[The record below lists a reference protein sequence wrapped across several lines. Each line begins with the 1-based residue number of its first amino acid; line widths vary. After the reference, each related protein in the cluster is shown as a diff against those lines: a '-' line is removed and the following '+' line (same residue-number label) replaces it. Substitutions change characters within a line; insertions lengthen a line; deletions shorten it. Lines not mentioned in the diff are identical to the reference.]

1 MPDDRRYTD
10 PATTRL
16 PSPGRPTPTP
26 RRSGWVADPDEPSGW
41 RWIRDLTSISAATHI
56 LPAVP
61 MGRIDFQGAVDW
73 AWPPGD
79 PTFTHD
85 DGSTYARCEPEEF
98 EDYSEVDSTTIVDPG
113 APD

>member
-26 RRSGWVADPDEPSGW
+26 QRSGWVADPDEPSGW

-56 LPAVP
+56 LPTVP
-61 MGRIDFQGAVDW
+61 EGRGDFQGAVDW
-73 AWPPGD
+73 AWPPDGEDAHLPGD
-79 PTFTHD
+79 D
-85 DGSTYARCEPEEF
+85 DERYDGWCEDRSPELGEITVNDG
-98 EDYSEVDSTTIVDPG
+98 ED
-113 APD
+113 